1 MILNRAKQFAYIRYT
16 NKESMLAAIKG
27 ENGENYKVNDLFYI
41 HEIFCR
47 NNRA

>member
-27 ENGENYKVNDLFYI
+27 ENGENYKVNDLFKEDCYI
-41 HEIFCR
+41 HEIC
-47 NNRA
+47 